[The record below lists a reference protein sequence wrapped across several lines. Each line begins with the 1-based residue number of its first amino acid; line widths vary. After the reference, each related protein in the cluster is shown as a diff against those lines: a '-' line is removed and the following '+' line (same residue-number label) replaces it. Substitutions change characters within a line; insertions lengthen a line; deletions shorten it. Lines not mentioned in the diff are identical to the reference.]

1 MPHSTKRA
9 HYLIPLVILV
19 LAALAVTFAYGSHHF
34 ESALSQGGPEFDL
47 TDVYVFPS
55 ERSGHTAFI
64 VNVNPNIEPGVVS
77 PFDDNGLYSFHIGQ
91 DQALSKGMTLTFQF
105 TGTKGR
111 VGLVNGAN
119 EGVGS
124 RGSMIGEVNIG
135 QAAEVGKG

>member
-1 MPHSTKRA
+1 MLHATKKA
-9 HYLIPLVILV
+9 HYLIGLGILV
-19 LAALAVTFAYGSHHF
+19 PAALAGTFAYGSHHF
-34 ESALSQGGPEFDL
+34 ESALSQGGPAFDL

-64 VNVNPNIEPGVVS
+64 VDFNPNVEPGAES

-91 DQALSKGMTLTFQF
+91 DQALSNGMTVTFQF

-135 QAAEVGKG
+135 QAAEVARG